1 VARMNRLDPRSKEK
15 GASLIEFALLFPFLV
30 LLLIGI
36 IEFAWLFSQHL
47 DVRQGAREAARLMSI
62 NYPIGQSS
70 APRNPSDTDLLV
82 AAICDTM
89 DQPQS
94 ATVTLQSIGGGEDD
108 ATASVTRPAST
119 LTSFLSWALP
129 PTMMLSSEVATRIQI
144 PATWANTTSQACP

>member
-1 VARMNRLDPRSKEK
+1 MSRLDPRSKEQ

-70 APRNPSDTDLLV
+70 AARNAGDTDLLV
-82 AAICDTM
+82 AAICDTL
-89 DQPQS
+89 DQAQS
-94 ATVTLQSIGGGEDD
+94 ATVTLQSAGGQDDD
-108 ATASVTRPAST
+108 ASAILARPAST
-119 LTSFLSWALP
+119 LTTFLSWALP
-129 PTMMLSSEVATRIQI
+129 PTMVLSSDVVTRIQI
-144 PATWANTTSQACP
+144 PATWANTASQACP